1 MTHGGDPLR
10 ISEKKQETTLQNGDR
25 NKILKAEGTDI
36 RRGWDKEVFSSL
48 KQTSLNR
55 NRVKS
60 IL

>member
-1 MTHGGDPLR
+1 MVDGTIK
-10 ISEKKQETTLQNGDR
+10 ISFRRKQETTLQNGDR

-36 RRGWDKEVFSSL
+36 RRGRDKVVFSSL